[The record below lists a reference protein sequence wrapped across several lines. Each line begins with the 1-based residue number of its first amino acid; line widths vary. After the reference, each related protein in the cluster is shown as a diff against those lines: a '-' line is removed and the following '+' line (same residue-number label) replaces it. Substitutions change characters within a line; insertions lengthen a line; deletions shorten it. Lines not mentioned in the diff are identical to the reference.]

1 MTTFARLAIAR
12 LAGARLVGARLAG
25 VALGALLAGT
35 GGAEAFDAAAAKALV
50 EPTVAADYARLDTLY
65 KDLHAHPELGMMETR
80 TAGVL
85 AKEMRAAGFEVTE
98 GVGKTGVVAIYKN
111 GPGPLVMVRADM
123 DALPMEEKTGLAYAS
138 KAKQVWN
145 GKETFV
151 SHSCGHD
158 IHMAAWVGAARALV
172 AHKDQWRGTL
182 MFIGQPAEESAGGPE
197 DMIKDGLFS
206 KFGKPDMGFALH
218 VGPDPAGQVSY
229 KPGPLTSNSDSI
241 AITFLGKGGH
251 GSMPSNAIDPIVMA
265 ARFIVDVQTVV
276 SREKP
281 AGEFGVI
288 TIGAIEGG
296 SAGNIIPDRVSLRG
310 TVRSYSPEVRALLA
324 KGIHRT
330 AAAVAAMAGAPEPE
344 VRVITGNT
352 AVQNDAGLAEKT
364 GAVFQAAFGDHAVRN
379 EEPGSASE
387 DYSVFVEAG
396 VPSMYF
402 GIGGTDPK
410 VYADA
415 KAKGAEVPFNHS
427 PMFAPVP
434 EPTIKTG
441 ATAMTLAVM
450 NVMSSSAP

>member
-1 MTTFARLAIAR
+1 MNRFVL
-12 LAGARLVGARLAG
+12 LAGAAVCAMMSAPALALDVGA
-25 VALGALLAGT
+25 VK
-35 GGAEAFDAAAAKALV
+35 EAVTK
-50 EPTVAADYARLDTLY
+50 TVAADYARLDALY

-85 AKEMRAAGFEVTE
+85 AKEMRAAGFAVTE
-98 GVGKTGVVAIYKN
+98 GIGKTGVVAIFKN
-111 GPGPLVMVRADM
+111 GPGPTVMVRADM
-123 DALPMEEKTGLAYAS
+123 DGLPMEEKTGLPYAS
-138 KAKQVWN
+138 KNKQMWN
-145 GKETFV
+145 GKEAFV

-172 AHKDQWRGTL
+172 AHKDTWSGTL
-182 MFIGQPAEESAGGPE
+182 MFIGQPAEESPGGPE
-197 DMIKDGLFS
+197 DMIKDGLFT
-206 KFGKPDMGFALH
+206 KFPKPDMGFALH

-241 AITFLGKGGH
+241 AITFIGKGGH
-251 GSMPSNAIDPIVMA
+251 GSMPSSAIDPIVMA
-265 ARFIVDVQTVV
+265 ARFIMDVQTVV

-296 SAGNIIPDRVSLRG
+296 SVGNIIPDRVSLRG

-324 KGIHRT
+324 RGIHRT
-330 AAAVAAMAGAPEPE
+330 AGGVAAMAGAPEPE

-352 AVQNDAGLAEKT
+352 AVQNDAALTEKT
-364 GAVFQAAFGDHAVRN
+364 GAMFKTAFGDNAIRN
-379 EEPGSASE
+379 TEPGSASE

-396 VPSMYF
+396 IPSVYF

-415 KAKGAEVPFNHS
+415 KAKGVDVPFNHS
-427 PMFAPVP
+427 PTFAPVP

-441 ATAMTLAVM
+441 VTAMTLAVM
-450 NVMSSSAP
+450 NVLAK